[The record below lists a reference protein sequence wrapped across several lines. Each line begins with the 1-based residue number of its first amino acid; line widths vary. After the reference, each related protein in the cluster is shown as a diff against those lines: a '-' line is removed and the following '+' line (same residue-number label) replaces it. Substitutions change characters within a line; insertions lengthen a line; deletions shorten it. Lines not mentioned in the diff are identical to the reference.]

1 MSTLSRRHMLG
12 TAAALLAAGLTACGG
27 DSGSNDDA
35 SQPRTT
41 LLVYL
46 LGSNLESEDSAG
58 TLNLMEMLSAQ
69 GSPHTRIVI
78 TTGGADK
85 VDPKGLVSSWKTV
98 KRFELADGR
107 LKELADLG
115 AHNMNE
121 GGTLQDFVTWAI
133 RTYPAER
140 TLLMMWDHGSG
151 YEGFGGD
158 ENFPDGPRSMSIPAL
173 AAALQGAQAA
183 TGVKLDYLGF
193 DACLMATV
201 EVAKILQP
209 CARYLGASQE
219 LEPGSGWDWKAV
231 IETASR
237 QPAPSLPEFGQ
248 VVATA
253 FRDKQLRAL
262 PPGSI
267 APTLLDA
274 STFSI
279 IDMARIPALLER
291 LDQWARAVH
300 AYYDSGAPLAKA
312 DVASLALVSNTTFW
326 APQFQPHRPQ
336 TKTFATTTATPSKT
350 TIERWK
356 QVAMTRLRTMAFGA
370 RPDIK
375 DELDLIDL
383 RQFAA
388 LLAADGIAATAQ
400 AALDQALQDAIVFN
414 ATGPQAQSAHGL
426 SIFFPMRP
434 PSAEHRS
441 VYQPFAMP
449 AGYLELIERHTQQ
462 AQQAPSAIHVT
473 PLQMRSS
480 SILMGEVVSQYGV
493 QLADLMQVQPVNA
506 NVVKV
511 TGSTPLISAIHSDI
525 GQGNGQVYYDLQTWL
540 QLGGQP
546 LLLFTLSHLVNANG
560 ELDAVLL
567 GAPVRLQSRQDGSA
581 ARIVLLMLR
590 CEPNPATGALEGD
603 IIGARDIDFADTDAP
618 PDRVD
623 RDLYE
628 GDIVEPIHMLYD
640 VVQQAPVQEPDGG
653 LAIAFGP
660 PVTMQL
666 DSALR
671 PEPLAA
677 GSHTLI
683 LSVTDLAD
691 GKGFSEPLNVS
702 LS

>member
-248 VVATA
+248 VVGHRFPRQAAARPAARQHRTHAAGRLHLQHHRYGAHSRPAGAARPMGPPCTLTTTVELHWPRPMSPRWPWSATPRSGHPSSSRTA
-253 FRDKQLRAL
+253 HRPRPRPSL
-262 PPGSI
+262 PPL
-267 APTLLDA
+267 P
-274 STFSI
+274 
-279 IDMARIPALLER
+279 
-291 LDQWARAVH
+291 
-300 AYYDSGAPLAKA
+300 
-312 DVASLALVSNTTFW
+312 
-326 APQFQPHRPQ
+326 
-336 TKTFATTTATPSKT
+336 
-350 TIERWK
+350 
-356 QVAMTRLRTMAFGA
+356 
-370 RPDIK
+370 
-375 DELDLIDL
+375 
-383 RQFAA
+383 
-388 LLAADGIAATAQ
+388 
-400 AALDQALQDAIVFN
+400 
-414 ATGPQAQSAHGL
+414 PQARQ
-426 SIFFPMRP
+426 
-434 PSAEHRS
+434 PS
-441 VYQPFAMP
+441 
-449 AGYLELIERHTQQ
+449 
-462 AQQAPSAIHVT
+462 
-473 PLQMRSS
+473 
-480 SILMGEVVSQYGV
+480 
-493 QLADLMQVQPVNA
+493 N
-506 NVVKV
+506 
-511 TGSTPLISAIHSDI
+511 
-525 GQGNGQVYYDLQTWL
+525 
-540 QLGGQP
+540 
-546 LLLFTLSHLVNANG
+546 
-560 ELDAVLL
+560 
-567 GAPVRLQSRQDGSA
+567 
-581 ARIVLLMLR
+581 
-590 CEPNPATGALEGD
+590 
-603 IIGARDIDFADTDAP
+603 
-618 PDRVD
+618 
-623 RDLYE
+623 
-628 GDIVEPIHMLYD
+628 
-640 VVQQAPVQEPDGG
+640 
-653 LAIAFGP
+653 
-660 PVTMQL
+660 
-666 DSALR
+666 
-671 PEPLAA
+671 A
-677 GSHTLI
+677 GSK
-683 LSVTDLAD
+683 S
-691 GKGFSEPLNVS
+691 P
-702 LS
+702 

>member
-1 MSTLSRRHMLG
+1 MHPTLSRRHLL
-12 TAAALLAAGLTACGG
+12 AAALLAGGLSACGG
-27 DSGSNDDA
+27 GSDA
-35 SQPRTT
+35 NPHRTT
-41 LLVYL
+41 LMVYL
-46 LGSNLESEDSAG
+46 LGSDLESRDNAG
-58 TLNLMEMLSAQ
+58 TENLLEMLAAQ
-69 GSPHTRIVI
+69 GSPTTRIVI
-78 TTGGADK
+78 TTGGANK
-85 VDPKGLVSSWKTV
+85 VDPKGLVTSWKTV
-98 KRFELADGR
+98 KRFELVDGK

-115 AHNMNE
+115 TRNMNE
-121 GGTLQDFVTWAI
+121 GSTLQDFVTWAV
-133 RTYPAER
+133 RAYPAER
-140 TLLMMWDHGSG
+140 TMLMMWDHGSG
-151 YEGFGGD
+151 YGGFGYD
-158 ENFPDGPRSMSIPAL
+158 ENFPDGPRLMPMAAM

-209 CARYLGASQE
+209 CAHYLGASQE

-231 IETASR
+231 VETASR

-267 APTLLDA
+267 AHTLMNA
-274 STFSI
+274 ATFSI

-291 LDQWARAVH
+291 LDQWGRAVQAH
-300 AYYDSGAPLAKA
+300 YDSSAKLAQAGAPL
-312 DVASLALVSNTTFW
+312 FW
-326 APQFQPHRPQ
+326 PPQFRPPRPMP
-336 TKTFATTTATPSKT
+336 KAAGDTAPVTADAA
-350 TIERWK
+350 IERWK
-356 QVAMTRLRTMAFGA
+356 QVAMARLRTMAFGW
-370 RPDIK
+370 RPNAK

-414 ATGPQAQSAHGL
+414 VTGPQAKSAHGL

-434 PSAEHRS
+434 PSAMHRS
-441 VYQPFAMP
+441 LYQPFAMP
-449 AGYLELIERHTQQ
+449 AGYLGLIERHTQH
-462 AQQAPSAIHVT
+462 AQQAPSAIHVA

-493 QLADLMQVQPVNA
+493 QLADLMQVQPVHA

-511 TGSTPLISAIHSDI
+511 TGTTPLISAVLTDI
-525 GQGNGQVYYDLQTWL
+525 GQGNGRVYYDLQTWL

-560 ELDAVLL
+560 EFDALLL

-603 IIGARDIDFADTDAP
+603 IMGARDIDFADTDAP

-623 RDLYE
+623 RELYE
-628 GDIVEPIHMLYD
+628 GDIVEPIHILYD
-640 VVQQAPVQEPDGG
+640 VEQQAPVQEPGGG
-653 LAIAFGP
+653 LAIAFGA
-660 PVTMQL
+660 PVTMRL

-677 GSHTLI
+677 GNHALI
-683 LSVTDLAD
+683 LSVTDLA
-691 GKGFSEPLNVS
+691 GGTGFSQPLSFNW
-702 LS
+702 